1 MTALRCLIVED
12 QLMVLQLLCSM
23 LQAIPGLSIA
33 ATATSQAE
41 ALALC
46 QSEPIDLLILDLCL
60 PDGDGLVVA
69 ATLAV
74 CNPSAKVVVLS
85 GQAASFICPS
95 RLQPLICGVVDKTAA
110 FSQLQAVLQ
119 DLLGQPRP
127 TLTPRQ
133 RQVYGLIGQ
142 GLTNKEIAGATG
154 LALAT
159 VETHR
164 KAIAQKLGISGAEL
178 IRQAALLGNVDMGA
192 GS

>member
-1 MTALRCLIVED
+1 MPVTPLRCLIVED
-12 QLMVLQLLCSM
+12 QLMFLQLLCSM
-23 LQAIPGLSIA
+23 LQAMPGLTIA

-46 QSEPIDLLILDLCL
+46 QSEPVDVLILDLSL

-69 ATLAV
+69 EALAA
-74 CNPSAKVVVLS
+74 CHPAARVVVLS

-119 DLLGQPRP
+119 GLLGQPRP
-127 TLTPRQ
+127 SLTPRQ
-133 RQVYGLIGQ
+133 REIYGLIGQ
-142 GLTNKEIAGATG
+142 GLTSRDIAKATG
-154 LALAT
+154 LALTT

-178 IRQAALLGNVDMGA
+178 IRQAALLGSINA
-192 GS
+192 G